1 MEQNPLDGNNL
12 AERVQSALDEFI
24 SQNRALM
31 NSISE
36 DTISLVD
43 SLQGLLTG
51 GKRLRPAFAYWGYRA
66 AGGADSDAVMRAC
79 ASLEFL
85 QACALI
91 HDDVMDASDTRR
103 GNPSIH
109 KQFET
114 LHALNNW
121 SGSGSLFGE
130 GAAILIGD
138 LALSWAD
145 EMLLTSGIDS
155 AQTLRAKAV
164 YDIMRTELMSGQYLD
179 LLEQVRGQIT
189 QERAETVIRYKSAKY
204 TIERPL
210 HMGAAIADA
219 GVDLRTSLSSYGL
232 SLGEAFQLRDDLL
245 GVFGE
250 SDITGKPA
258 GDDLR
263 EGKQTMLIAFAYSHA
278 TAQECA
284 LLTRHLGSKSISPA
298 EIEILQEILINCGAQ
313 DFIEQR
319 ISDYLD
325 SALKSLENPAYDIE
339 VKNALT
345 ALAILATK
353 RTA

>member
-1 MEQNPLDGNNL
+1 MEQNPLDSNNL
-12 AERVQSALDEFI
+12 RGRVQTALDEFVA
-24 SQNRALM
+24 QNRILM
-31 NSISE
+31 SSVSQ
-36 DTISLVD
+36 DTLTLVD
-43 SLQGLLTG
+43 SLQGLLAG

-66 AGGADSDAVMRAC
+66 AGGSDSDAVIRAC

-103 GNPSIH
+103 GNPSVH

-114 LHALNNW
+114 LHTLNNW

-130 GAAILIGD
+130 GAAILVGD

-145 EMLLTSGIDS
+145 EMLLTSGIDPE
-155 AQTLRAKAV
+155 QTLRAKAV

-210 HMGAAIADA
+210 HMGAAIANA
-219 GVDLRTSLSSYGL
+219 NVDLLSSLSSYGL

-250 SDITGKPA
+250 SSVTGKPA

-278 TAQECA
+278 TETDCA
-284 LLTRHLGSKSISPA
+284 VLTKHLGSNGISPA
-298 EIEILQEILINCGAQ
+298 EIEILQEILIKCGAQ

-319 ISDYLD
+319 IADCLAA
-325 SALKSLENPAYDIE
+325 ALKALENPAYDIE

>member
-1 MEQNPLDGNNL
+1 M
-12 AERVQSALDEFI
+12 A
-24 SQNRALM
+24 QNRVLM
-31 NSISE
+31 SSVSQ
-36 DTISLVD
+36 DTLFLVD
-43 SLQGLLTG
+43 SLSGLLSG

-66 AGGADSDAVMRAC
+66 AGGADSDAVIRAC

-103 GNPSIH
+103 GNPSVH
-109 KQFET
+109 KQFEA

-130 GAAILIGD
+130 GAAILVGD

-155 AQTLRAKAV
+155 EQTLRAKAV
-164 YDIMRTELMSGQYLD
+164 YDVMRTELMSGQYLD
-179 LLEQVRGQIT
+179 LLEQARGQIT

-219 GVDLRTSLSSYGL
+219 NVDLLTSLSSYGL

-250 SDITGKPA
+250 PSITGKPA

-278 TAQECA
+278 TANDCA
-284 LLTRHLGSKSISPA
+284 VLTKHLGSNAISPA
-298 EIEILQEILINCGAQ
+298 EIEILQDILINCGAQ
-313 DFIEQR
+313 KFIEQR
-319 ISDYLD
+319 ISDCLD
-325 SALKSLENPAYDIE
+325 AALTSLENPAYEIE

-345 ALAILATK
+345 ELAILATK
-353 RTA
+353 RAA

>member
-1 MEQNPLDGNNL
+1 MDQNPLDSHNL
-12 AERVQSALDEFI
+12 RGRVQFALDDFVNEHR
-24 SQNRALM
+24 NLM
-31 NSISE
+31 SSVSP
-36 DTISLVD
+36 DTLPLID
-43 SLQGLLTG
+43 YLQGLLTG

-66 AGGADSDAVMRAC
+66 GGGEDSDSALRAC

-103 GNPSIH
+103 GNPSLH
-109 KQFET
+109 KQFES
-114 LHALNNW
+114 LHTKNHW
-121 SGSGSLFGE
+121 SGSPALFGH
-130 GAAILIGD
+130 GAAILVGD

-145 EMLLTSGIDS
+145 EMLLTSSLDA
-155 AQTLRAKAV
+155 AQILRAKSV

-210 HMGAAIADA
+210 HMGAAIAGA
-219 GVDLRTSLSSYGL
+219 SESLVDSLSDYGL

-250 SDITGKPA
+250 PNTTGKPA

-263 EGKQTMLIAFAYSHA
+263 EGKQTMLIAFAYTHA
-278 TAQECA
+278 SAQECDV
-284 LLTRHLGSKSISPA
+284 LTQHLGSKNISPR
-298 EIEILQEILINCGAQ
+298 EIETVQAILINSGAQ
-313 DFIEQR
+313 DFIERR
-319 ISDYLD
+319 ISENLD
-325 SALKSLENPAYDIE
+325 SALKSLEDPAYEPE
-339 VKNALT
+339 VKSALK
-345 ALAILATK
+345 ALAILATQ